1 MRLDAPR
8 HLFSRKKSSRVL
20 SPTPGKRTLK
30 KKAYHKRMTSGKGAA
45 GVLYDIDKHKKASKN
60 YVVLI
65 DESGDLGKSVNS
77 DPYLVF
83 AASVTDKPEEFSK
96 IAEKYSSKLS
106 HTDHS
111 ELKFS
116 KTRRDVRFRVI
127 DDINASDPEIYA
139 AVVSKSHPHWGE
151 KKKMYQQA
159 LAEFTEFILQDSG
172 DSNYYIILDE
182 HTAISTESEP
192 DRGCNICRKVAAQNG
207 KDIECKMVKSKETRS
222 LQTHDFVVGAIGT
235 AFNHSNEE
243 YVHRLKKPKYKE
255 GSAYYTKKL

>member
-1 MRLDAPR
+1 MA
-8 HLFSRKKSSRVL
+8 
-20 SPTPGKRTLK
+20 
-30 KKAYHKRMTSGKGAA
+30 SGKGAA

-65 DESGDLGKSVNS
+65 DESGDLGKSANS

-96 IAEKYSSKLS
+96 IAEKYRSK
-106 HTDHS
+106 HGK

-116 KTRRDVRFRVI
+116 NSSHDTRLRII
-127 DDINASDPEIYA
+127 DEINSMNPEIYA
-139 AVVSKSHPHWGE
+139 AAVVKSHPYWGE

-172 DSNYYIILDE
+172 NSNNYFVLDE

-192 DRGCNICRKVAAQNG
+192 DKGCDICRKVAAQNG
-207 KDIECKMVKSKETRS
+207 KDIGCKMVKSKETKS
-222 LQTHDFVVGAIGT
+222 LQTHDFVVGSIGSV
-235 AFNHSNEE
+235 FNKSNGT
-243 YVHRLKKPKYKE
+243 YLARLKKPKYKE
-255 GSAYYTKKL
+255 GSAYCTKKL